1 MPFESSPKNT
11 IWCRPKLHNQPTSA
25 LLCSVQLADTSISFW
40 EQKPRSQEMKPVVY
54 IESSV
59 ISYLTSRP
67 NRDVVVAARQA
78 ITLDWWEYEKERF
91 DLRISALVEDE
102 IACGDPSAAKRRLVA
117 VANIPSL
124 SVSESAV
131 FLAESL
137 IDQRAIP
144 VGSEDDALHIA
155 IAATQGAD
163 YLLTWNFK
171 HINNAETK
179 KAIVKVI
186 VSFGYVCPQICSP
199 EELGG
204 NSSD

>member
-1 MPFESSPKNT
+1 
-11 IWCRPKLHNQPTSA
+11 
-25 LLCSVQLADTSISFW
+25 
-40 EQKPRSQEMKPVVY
+40 MKPVVY

-59 ISYLTSRP
+59 ISYLASRP
-67 NRDVVVAARQA
+67 SRDVVVAARQA

-137 IDQRAIP
+137 IDQRTIP

-179 KAIVKVI
+179 KAIVHV
-186 VSFGYVCPQICSP
+186 VESFGYVCPQICSP